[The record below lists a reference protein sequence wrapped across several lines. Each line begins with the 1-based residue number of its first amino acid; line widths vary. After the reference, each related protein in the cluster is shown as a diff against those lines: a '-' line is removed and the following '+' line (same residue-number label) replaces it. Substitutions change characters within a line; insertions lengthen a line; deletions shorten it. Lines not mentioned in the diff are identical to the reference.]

1 LRQPNAATIDE
12 SAQMKAAESD
22 NMKTRMKS
30 KTAAPAA
37 FLLGI
42 VLICAPQAGISARDR
57 FVPPDVTSASEIPF
71 PIEVVASGLVT
82 LALNI
87 SVAGQPPD
95 VQVLRD
101 IPGLTQLTASIVKG
115 WTYTPGK
122 LDGNPAPSTITVE
135 VVFNP
140 GDPLNQN
147 LKIAPVAPTP
157 PPFPAGY
164 LPPEVAVGSF
174 ALYPPN
180 SVGVG
185 TVVLDVTI
193 DKYGAVKKTGMIRDV
208 PSLTPE
214 AIAAVKRWTINPAT
228 FNGKA
233 IMSKLVVAFVFR
245 SPTMTTR

>member
-1 LRQPNAATIDE
+1 
-12 SAQMKAAESD
+12 MK
-22 NMKTRMKS
+22 MRMKS
-30 KTAAPAA
+30 KPIAPAA
-37 FLLGI
+37 VLLGI
-42 VLICAPQAGISARDR
+42 VLFCSPQAGISARDR
-57 FVPPDVTSASEIPF
+57 FVPPDVTSASEIPY
-71 PIEVVASGLVT
+71 PVEVLASGLVT

-101 IPGLTQLTASIVKG
+101 IPGLTSLTSSIVKG
-115 WTYTPGK
+115 WKFSPGK

-140 GDPLNQN
+140 GDSLNQSM
-147 LKIAPVAPTP
+147 KIAPVAPTP

-164 LPPEVAVGSF
+164 LPPEVSVGSF
-174 ALYPPN
+174 ALYQPN

-185 TVVLDVTI
+185 AVVLDVTI
-193 DKYGAVKKTGMIRDV
+193 DKYGAIKKTDVIRDV

-233 IMSKLVVAFVFR
+233 IISKLVVAYVFR

>member
-1 LRQPNAATIDE
+1 
-12 SAQMKAAESD
+12 MK
-22 NMKTRMKS
+22 KRMNS

-37 FLLGI
+37 LLLAI
-42 VLICAPQAGISARDR
+42 ALFCAPQAGLSARDR
-57 FVPPDVTSASEIPF
+57 FVPPDVTSASEIPY
-71 PIEVVASGLVT
+71 PVEVLASGLVT

-87 SVAGQPPD
+87 SIAGQPPD

-101 IPGLTQLTASIVKG
+101 IPGLTSLTSSIVKG
-115 WTYTPGK
+115 WSYTPGK
-122 LDGNPAPSTITVE
+122 LDGNGAPSTITVE

-140 GDPLNQN
+140 GDALNQN
-147 LKIAPVAPTP
+147 LKVAPVAAST
-157 PPFPAGY
+157 PPFPSGY
-164 LPPEVAVGSF
+164 LPPEIAVASF
-174 ALYPPN
+174 AVYQPN

-185 TVVLDVTI
+185 TVVLDETI
-193 DKYGAVKKTGMIRDV
+193 DKYGAVKKTDVIRDV

-233 IMSKLVVAFVFR
+233 IVSKLVVAFVFR

>member
-1 LRQPNAATIDE
+1 MN
-12 SAQMKAAESD
+12 
-22 NMKTRMKS
+22 S

-37 FLLGI
+37 LLLAI
-42 VLICAPQAGISARDR
+42 ALFCAPQAGLSARDR
-57 FVPPDVTSASEIPF
+57 FVPPDVTSASEIPY
-71 PIEVVASGLVT
+71 PVEVLASGLVT
-82 LALNI
+82 LAINI
-87 SVAGQPPD
+87 SIAGQPPD

-101 IPGLTQLTASIVKG
+101 IPGLTSLTSSIVKG
-115 WTYTPGK
+115 WSYTPGK
-122 LDGNPAPSTITVE
+122 LDGNGAPSTITVE

-140 GDPLNQN
+140 GDALNQN
-147 LKIAPVAPTP
+147 LKVAPVTAST

-164 LPPEVAVGSF
+164 LPPEIAVASF
-174 ALYPPN
+174 AVYQPN

-185 TVVLDVTI
+185 TVVLDETI
-193 DKYGAVKKTGMIRDV
+193 DKYGAVKKTDVIRDV

-233 IMSKLVVAFVFR
+233 IVSKLVVAFVFR

>member
-1 LRQPNAATIDE
+1 MN
-12 SAQMKAAESD
+12 
-22 NMKTRMKS
+22 S

-37 FLLGI
+37 LLLAI
-42 VLICAPQAGISARDR
+42 ALFCAPQAGLSARDR
-57 FVPPDVTSASEIPF
+57 FVPPDVTSASEIPY
-71 PIEVVASGLVT
+71 PVEVLASGLVT

-87 SVAGQPPD
+87 SIAGQPPD

-101 IPGLTQLTASIVKG
+101 IPGLTSLTSSIVKG
-115 WTYTPGK
+115 WSYTPGK
-122 LDGNPAPSTITVE
+122 LDGNGAPSTITVE

-140 GDPLNQN
+140 GDALNQN
-147 LKIAPVAPTP
+147 LKVAPVAAST
-157 PPFPAGY
+157 PPFPSGY
-164 LPPEVAVGSF
+164 LPPEIAVASF
-174 ALYPPN
+174 AVYQPN

-193 DKYGAVKKTGMIRDV
+193 DKYGAVKKTDVIRDV

-233 IMSKLVVAFVFR
+233 IVSKLVVAFVFR

>member
-1 LRQPNAATIDE
+1 
-12 SAQMKAAESD
+12 MK
-22 NMKTRMKS
+22 MKMKS
-30 KTAAPAA
+30 KTAAPSAL
-37 FLLGI
+37 LLGI
-42 VLICAPQAGISARDR
+42 ALFCAPQAGLSARDR
-57 FVPPDVTSASEIPF
+57 FVPPDVTSATDIPY
-71 PIEVVASGLVT
+71 PVEVLASGLVT

-101 IPGLTQLTASIVKG
+101 IPGLTSLTSSIVKG
-115 WTYTPGK
+115 WKFSPGK
-122 LDGNPAPSTITVE
+122 LDGNAAPSTITVE
-135 VVFNP
+135 AVFNP
-140 GDPLNQN
+140 GDSLNQSM
-147 LKIAPVAPTP
+147 KIAPVAPTP

-164 LPPEVAVGSF
+164 LPPEVSVGSF
-174 ALYPPN
+174 ALYQPN

-193 DKYGAVKKTGMIRDV
+193 DKYGAIKKTDVIRDV

-233 IMSKLVVAFVFR
+233 IISKLVVAYVFR

>member
-1 LRQPNAATIDE
+1 
-12 SAQMKAAESD
+12 
-22 NMKTRMKS
+22 MKS
-30 KTAAPAA
+30 KAIAPASL
-37 FLLGI
+37 LLGI
-42 VLICAPQAGISARDR
+42 VLFCAPQAGLSARDR
-57 FVPPDVTSASEIPF
+57 FVPPDITSASEIPY
-71 PIEVVASGLVT
+71 PVEVLASGLVT

-87 SVAGQPPD
+87 SVTGQPPD

-101 IPGLTQLTASIVKG
+101 IPGLTSLTSSIVKG
-115 WTYTPGK
+115 WSFTPGK
-122 LDGNPAPSTITVE
+122 LDGNATPSTITVE

-140 GDPLNQN
+140 GDPLNQSM
-147 LKIAPVAPTP
+147 KIPPVAPTP

-164 LPPEVAVGSF
+164 LPPEVSVGSF
-174 ALYPPN
+174 ALYQPN

-193 DKYGAVKKTGMIRDV
+193 DKYGTVKKTDVIRDV

-233 IMSKLVVAFVFR
+233 IISKLVVAFVFR

>member
-1 LRQPNAATIDE
+1 MQT
-12 SAQMKAAESD
+12 K
-22 NMKTRMKS
+22 MKS
-30 KTAAPAA
+30 KPIAPSAL
-37 FLLGI
+37 LLGI
-42 VLICAPQAGISARDR
+42 ALFCAPQAGVDAKDR
-57 FVPPDVTSASEIPF
+57 FVPPDITSASEIPF
-71 PIEVVASGLVT
+71 PVEVVASGLVT

-101 IPGLTQLTASIVKG
+101 IPGLTSLTSSIVKG
-115 WTYTPGK
+115 WSYTPGK

-140 GDPLNQN
+140 GDSLNQSM
-147 LKIAPVAPTP
+147 KIAPVAPTP

-164 LPPEVAVGSF
+164 LPPEVSVGSF
-174 ALYPPN
+174 ALYQPN

-185 TVVLDVTI
+185 AVVLDVTI
-193 DKYGAVKKTGMIRDV
+193 DKYGAIKKTDVIRDV

-233 IMSKLVVAFVFR
+233 IISKLVVAYVFR

>member
-1 LRQPNAATIDE
+1 
-12 SAQMKAAESD
+12 MKI
-22 NMKTRMKS
+22 KMKS
-30 KTAAPAA
+30 KTLAPSAL
-37 FLLGI
+37 LLGI
-42 VLICAPQAGISARDR
+42 ALFCAPRAGVGAKDR
-57 FVPPDVTSASEIPF
+57 FVPPDVTSATDIPY
-71 PIEVVASGLVT
+71 PVEVLASGLVT

-101 IPGLTQLTASIVKG
+101 IPGLTSLTSSIVKG
-115 WTYTPGK
+115 WSYTPGK

-140 GDPLNQN
+140 GDSLNQSM
-147 LKIAPVAPTP
+147 KIAPVAPTP

-164 LPPEVAVGSF
+164 LPPEVSVGSF
-174 ALYPPN
+174 ALYQPN

-185 TVVLDVTI
+185 AVVLDVTI
-193 DKYGAVKKTGMIRDV
+193 DKYGAIKKTDVIRDV

-228 FNGKA
+228 FSGKP
-233 IMSKLVVAFVFR
+233 IPSKMIVAFVFR

>member
-1 LRQPNAATIDE
+1 
-12 SAQMKAAESD
+12 MK
-22 NMKTRMKS
+22 KRMNS

-37 FLLGI
+37 LLLAI
-42 VLICAPQAGISARDR
+42 ALFCAPQAGLSARDR
-57 FVPPDVTSASEIPF
+57 FVPPDVTSASEIPY
-71 PIEVVASGLVT
+71 PVEVLASGLVT

-87 SVAGQPPD
+87 SIAGQPPD

-101 IPGLTQLTASIVKG
+101 IPGLTSLTSSIVKG
-115 WTYTPGK
+115 WSYTPGK
-122 LDGNPAPSTITVE
+122 LDGNGAPSTITVE

-140 GDPLNQN
+140 GDALNQN
-147 LKIAPVAPTP
+147 LKVAPVAAST

-164 LPPEVAVGSF
+164 LPPEIAVASF
-174 ALYPPN
+174 AVYQPN

-193 DKYGAVKKTGMIRDV
+193 DKYGTVKKTDVIRDV

-214 AIAAVKRWTINPAT
+214 AVAAVKRWTINPAT

-233 IMSKLVVAFVFR
+233 IVSKLVVAFVFR

>member
-1 LRQPNAATIDE
+1 
-12 SAQMKAAESD
+12 MKI
-22 NMKTRMKS
+22 KMKS
-30 KTAAPAA
+30 KTLAPAA
-37 FLLGI
+37 LLLGI
-42 VLICAPQAGISARDR
+42 VLFCAPQAGLSARDR
-57 FVPPDVTSASEIPF
+57 FVPPDVTSASEIPY
-71 PIEVVASGLVT
+71 PVEVLASGLVT

-101 IPGLTQLTASIVKG
+101 IPGLTSLTSSIVKG
-115 WTYTPGK
+115 WKFSPGK
-122 LDGNPAPSTITVE
+122 LDGNAAPSTITVE
-135 VVFNP
+135 AVFNP
-140 GDPLNQN
+140 GDSLNQSM
-147 LKIAPVAPTP
+147 KIAPVAPTP

-164 LPPEVAVGSF
+164 LPPEVSVGSF
-174 ALYPPN
+174 ALYQPN

-193 DKYGAVKKTGMIRDV
+193 DKYGAIKKTDVIRDV

-233 IMSKLVVAFVFR
+233 IISKLVVAYVFR

>member
-1 LRQPNAATIDE
+1 
-12 SAQMKAAESD
+12 
-22 NMKTRMKS
+22 MKS
-30 KTAAPAA
+30 KAIAPASL
-37 FLLGI
+37 LLGI
-42 VLICAPQAGISARDR
+42 VLFCAPQAGLSARDR
-57 FVPPDVTSASEIPF
+57 FVPPDITSASEIPY
-71 PIEVVASGLVT
+71 PVEVLASGLVT

-87 SVAGQPPD
+87 SVTGQPPD

-101 IPGLTQLTASIVKG
+101 IPGLTSLTSSIVKG
-115 WTYTPGK
+115 WSFTPGK
-122 LDGNPAPSTITVE
+122 LDGNATPSTITVE

-140 GDPLNQN
+140 GDSLNQSM
-147 LKIAPVAPTP
+147 KIPPVAPTP

-164 LPPEVAVGSF
+164 LPPEVSVGSF
-174 ALYPPN
+174 ALYQPN

-193 DKYGAVKKTGMIRDV
+193 DKYGTVKKTDVIRDV

-233 IMSKLVVAFVFR
+233 IISKLVVAFVFR

>member
-1 LRQPNAATIDE
+1 
-12 SAQMKAAESD
+12 MK
-22 NMKTRMKS
+22 MKMQS
-30 KTAAPAA
+30 KPIAPAA
-37 FLLGI
+37 LLLGI
-42 VLICAPQAGISARDR
+42 ALFCAPRAGIAARDR
-57 FVPPDVTSASEIPF
+57 FVPPDITSASEIPF
-71 PIEVVASGLVT
+71 PVEVLASGLVT

-87 SVAGQPPD
+87 SVTGQPPD

-101 IPGLTQLTASIVKG
+101 IPGLTSLTSSIVKG

-122 LDGNPAPSTITVE
+122 LDGNPVPSTITVE

-140 GDPLNQN
+140 GDSLNQS

-157 PPFPAGY
+157 PPLPPGY

-174 ALYPPN
+174 ALYQPN

-185 TVVLDVTI
+185 AVVLDVTI
-193 DKYGAVKKTGMIRDV
+193 DKYGAVKKTDVIRDV

-233 IMSKLVVAFVFR
+233 IISKLVVAFVFR
-245 SPTMTTR
+245 SPTMTG

>member
-1 LRQPNAATIDE
+1 
-12 SAQMKAAESD
+12 MK
-22 NMKTRMKS
+22 KRMNS

-37 FLLGI
+37 LLLAI
-42 VLICAPQAGISARDR
+42 ALFCAPQAGLSARDR
-57 FVPPDVTSASEIPF
+57 FVPPDVTSASEIPY
-71 PIEVVASGLVT
+71 PVEVLASGLVT
-82 LALNI
+82 LAINI
-87 SVAGQPPD
+87 SIAGQPPD

-101 IPGLTQLTASIVKG
+101 IPGLTSLTSSIVKG
-115 WTYTPGK
+115 WSYTPGK
-122 LDGNPAPSTITVE
+122 LDGNGAPSTITVE

-140 GDPLNQN
+140 GDALNQN
-147 LKIAPVAPTP
+147 LKVAPVTAST

-164 LPPEVAVGSF
+164 LPPEIAVASF
-174 ALYPPN
+174 AVYQPN

-185 TVVLDVTI
+185 TVVLDETI
-193 DKYGAVKKTGMIRDV
+193 DKYGAVKKTDVIRDV

-233 IMSKLVVAFVFR
+233 IVSKLVVAFVFR

>member
-1 LRQPNAATIDE
+1 
-12 SAQMKAAESD
+12 MK
-22 NMKTRMKS
+22 KRMNS

-37 FLLGI
+37 LLLAI
-42 VLICAPQAGISARDR
+42 ALFCAPQAGLSARDR
-57 FVPPDVTSASEIPF
+57 FVPPDVTSASEIPY
-71 PIEVVASGLVT
+71 PVEVLASGLVT

-87 SVAGQPPD
+87 SIAGQPPD

-101 IPGLTQLTASIVKG
+101 IPGLTSLTSSIVKG
-115 WTYTPGK
+115 WSYTPGK
-122 LDGNPAPSTITVE
+122 LDGNGAPSTITVE

-140 GDPLNQN
+140 GDALNQN
-147 LKIAPVAPTP
+147 LKVAPVAAST
-157 PPFPAGY
+157 PPFPSGY
-164 LPPEVAVGSF
+164 LPPEIAVASF
-174 ALYPPN
+174 AVYQPN

-193 DKYGAVKKTGMIRDV
+193 DKYGAVKKTDVIRDV

-214 AIAAVKRWTINPAT
+214 AVAAVKRWTINPAT

-233 IMSKLVVAFVFR
+233 IVSKLVVAFVFR

>member
-1 LRQPNAATIDE
+1 MN
-12 SAQMKAAESD
+12 
-22 NMKTRMKS
+22 S

-37 FLLGI
+37 LLLAI
-42 VLICAPQAGISARDR
+42 ALFCAPQAGLSARDR
-57 FVPPDVTSASEIPF
+57 FVPPDVTSASEIPY
-71 PIEVVASGLVT
+71 PVEVLASGLVT

-87 SVAGQPPD
+87 SIAGQPPD

-101 IPGLTQLTASIVKG
+101 IPGLTSLTSSIVKG
-115 WTYTPGK
+115 WSYTPGK
-122 LDGNPAPSTITVE
+122 LDGNGAPSTITVE

-140 GDPLNQN
+140 GDALNQN
-147 LKIAPVAPTP
+147 LKVAPVAAST
-157 PPFPAGY
+157 PPFPSGY
-164 LPPEVAVGSF
+164 LPPEIAVASF
-174 ALYPPN
+174 AVYQPN

-193 DKYGAVKKTGMIRDV
+193 DKYGAVKKTDVIRDV

-214 AIAAVKRWTINPAT
+214 AVAAVKRWTINPAT

-233 IMSKLVVAFVFR
+233 IVSKLVVAFVFR